1 MNKCNACELRLLDSD
16 FPIAGKLVGFDRI
29 MDENCIQISD
39 SFKTVYAC
47 PGCGTLKIDI
57 GE

>member
-16 FPIAGKLVGFDRI
+16 FPIAGKLVGYDKI
-29 MDENCIQISD
+29 GNQIYD
-39 SFKTVYAC
+39 SFKTIYAC
-47 PGCGTLKIDI
+47 PRCGTLKIDT